1 MHSTYSLKSAIYREP
16 GEEFDYATVDAG
28 NVDTEQKPSRVT
40 LIATALDKLALMEL
54 DQQSEHEYKIYL
66 LFGECLKLLTDE
78 ENTGTF
84 LPHHITKLI
93 HALSRLP
100 VVEAKCS
107 KLYEALLERAR
118 FLSGNG
124 KNNRFG
130 IGGSAVML
138 ASIAKLSINL
148 MQHKEVILRLLKAF
162 SKYDKDKLSKLETSY
177 LNQLWQFMIYAKIVK
192 FDVDIVN
199 QLLPVVHTV
208 VETREPI
215 VTGSPFQEEISQMIG
230 HLLNSEAT
238 QQMEEEYQVGIYALD
253 IAFPKTKLNVE
264 VDGPHHY
271 RDETL
276 SRKDRF
282 RDFVLRRY
290 FDWQIVR
297 IPYFDWKEKNKE
309 EKIDFLLKKLADYS
323 YLLNNTG
330 INRQQKILQA
340 IGKAKPAISY
350 SSALSHLIFANTIP
364 TEEDFKQETES
375 VAVVNKPEKKY
386 LKTNRFLNSIFAE
399 RIEVKDSNWKLEANA
414 KFRLRKQ
421 TFKKGITW
429 FKEQASANDLIL
441 SFQEDK
447 KRPKFFKL
455 VVAKDSLGLQR
466 MRAKA
471 SNTEDKAE
479 QGKKELSLAILK
491 A

>member
-1 MHSTYSLKSAIYREP
+1 
-16 GEEFDYATVDAG
+16 
-28 NVDTEQKPSRVT
+28 
-40 LIATALDKLALMEL
+40 
-54 DQQSEHEYKIYL
+54 
-66 LFGECLKLLTDE
+66 
-78 ENTGTF
+78 
-84 LPHHITKLI
+84 
-93 HALSRLP
+93 
-100 VVEAKCS
+100 
-107 KLYEALLERAR
+107 
-118 FLSGNG
+118 
-124 KNNRFG
+124 
-130 IGGSAVML
+130 
-138 ASIAKLSINL
+138 
-148 MQHKEVILRLLKAF
+148 
-162 SKYDKDKLSKLETSY
+162 
-177 LNQLWQFMIYAKIVK
+177 
-192 FDVDIVN
+192 
-199 QLLPVVHTV
+199 
-208 VETREPI
+208 
-215 VTGSPFQEEISQMIG
+215 MIG

-330 INRQQKILQA
+330 INRQQKVLQA

-429 FKEQASANDLIL
+429 FKEQAAANDLIL